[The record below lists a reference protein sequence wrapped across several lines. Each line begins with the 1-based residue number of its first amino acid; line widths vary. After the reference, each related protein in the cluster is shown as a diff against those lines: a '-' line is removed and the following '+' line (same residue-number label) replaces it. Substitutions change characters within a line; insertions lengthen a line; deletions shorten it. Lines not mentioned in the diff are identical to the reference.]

1 MARRA
6 LLPDPAI
13 HGRKHMSLKLDHI
26 VIAVHDLE
34 RTIADYGALGFHVL
48 RGGDHPGRAT
58 HNALVVF
65 GDGSYFEL
73 IAWREPSPTERWW
86 QLLQRHGEGIVDFA
100 LLPRDTAATV
110 ADAKARGL
118 ALDGPLDGGRVRPD
132 GERLRWQTARA
143 PSADLPFLCGDLT
156 PRALRVPEG
165 DVRVHANGALGVASL
180 AIAVRD
186 LDATLARYRALLGTV
201 PDDADT
207 HIGEP
212 VAVPGSNVRVAIIA
226 LGGSVLVLSSPREN
240 NNVPDAEEGSGILA
254 QRIAA
259 RGEGPY
265 ALVLHTDRPQSTGT
279 FDLARAHG
287 ALIELD
293 LPPLD
298 RHVKHGSSSR
308 SDQVNSLVGG

>member
-1 MARRA
+1 M
-6 LLPDPAI
+6 P
-13 HGRKHMSLKLDHI
+13 LKLDHI

-65 GDGSYFEL
+65 ADGSYLEL

-86 QLLQRHGEGIVDFA
+86 QLLQKHGEGIVDFA
-100 LLPRDTAATV
+100 LLPRDAATTV

-118 ALDGPLDGGRVRPD
+118 ALEGPLDGGRVRPD

-165 DVRVHANGALGVASL
+165 DVRVHANGVLGVASL
-180 AIAVRD
+180 AVAVRD

-201 PDDADT
+201 SDHDADT

-226 LGGSVLVLSSPREN
+226 LGSSVLVLSSPREN
-240 NNVPDAEEGSGILA
+240 TASNEAGEGGGSLA

-298 RHVKHGSSSR
+298 RHAKHRDGSR
-308 SDQVNSLVGG
+308 AYLANSAVGG

>member
-1 MARRA
+1 M
-6 LLPDPAI
+6 P
-13 HGRKHMSLKLDHI
+13 LKLDHI

-65 GDGSYFEL
+65 GDGSYFEV
-73 IAWREPSPTERWW
+73 IAWRQASPGERWW
-86 QLLQRHGEGIVDFA
+86 QLLQKHGEGIVDFA

-110 ADAKARGL
+110 AGAKERGL
-118 ALDGPLDGGRVRPD
+118 LLEGPLDGGRVRPD

-165 DVRVHANGALGVASL
+165 EVRVHANGALGVASL
-180 AIAVRD
+180 AVAVRD
-186 LDATLARYRALLGTV
+186 LDATLARYRALLGT
-201 PDDADT
+201 DAEDAGT
-207 HIGEP
+207 HIGNH
-212 VAVPGSNVRVAIIA
+212 VALPGSNVRVAVIV

-240 NNVPDAEEGSGILA
+240 AAHAGEGSDTLT

-265 ALVLHTDRPQSTGT
+265 ALVLHTDRPQSTGA
-279 FDLARAHG
+279 FDLARTHG

-298 RHVKHGSSSR
+298 RVKDKAPRGYQR
-308 SDQVNSLVGG
+308 LPDFT

>member
-1 MARRA
+1 
-6 LLPDPAI
+6 
-13 HGRKHMSLKLDHI
+13 MSLKLDHI

-65 GDGSYFEL
+65 GDGSYLEL

-86 QLLQRHGEGIVDFA
+86 QLLQKHGEGIVDFA
-100 LLPRDTAATV
+100 LLPRDTATTV

-118 ALDGPLDGGRVRPD
+118 ALEGPLDGGRVRPD

-143 PSADLPFLCGDLT
+143 TSADLPFLCGDLT

-165 DVRVHANGALGVASL
+165 DVRVHANGVLGVASL
-180 AIAVRD
+180 AVAVRD
-186 LDATLARYRALLGTV
+186 LDATLARYRALLGSSV
-201 PDDADT
+201 SDDADT

-212 VAVPGSNVRVAIIA
+212 VAVPGSNVRVAVIA
-226 LGGSVLVLSSPREN
+226 LGQSVLVLSSPREN
-240 NNVPDAEEGSGILA
+240 GSGSSLD
-254 QRIAA
+254 QRLAA

-265 ALVLHTDRPQSTGT
+265 ALVLHTDRPQATGT
-279 FDLARAHG
+279 FDLAKAHG

-298 RHVKHGSSSR
+298 RHAEHGSDSR
-308 SDQVNSLVGG
+308 AYQANSAVGG

>member
-1 MARRA
+1 
-6 LLPDPAI
+6 
-13 HGRKHMSLKLDHI
+13 MSLKLDHI

-34 RTIADYGALGFHVL
+34 RTIADYGALGFHVV

-100 LLPRDTAATV
+100 LLPRSTAATV

-118 ALDGPLDGGRVRPD
+118 LLEGPLDGGRVRPD
-132 GERLRWQTARA
+132 GERLRWQTARS
-143 PSADLPFLCGDLT
+143 PSPDLPFLCGDLT

-165 DVRVHANGALGVASL
+165 EVRVHANGALGVASL
-180 AIAVRD
+180 ALAVRD
-186 LDATLARYRALLGTV
+186 LDATLARYRALLGTEH
-201 PDDADT
+201 DDADT

-212 VAVPGSNVRVAIIA
+212 VAVPASHVRVAVIA

-240 NNVPDAEEGSGILA
+240 AANSANVGEGGDTLA
-254 QRIAA
+254 QRLAA

-265 ALVLHTDRPQSTGT
+265 ALVLHTDKPQSTGT
-279 FDLARAHG
+279 LDLARTHG

-293 LPPLD
+293 LPPVGREAKPG
-298 RHVKHGSSSR
+298 RHTDPADSV
-308 SDQVNSLVGG
+308 VGG

>member
-1 MARRA
+1 
-6 LLPDPAI
+6 
-13 HGRKHMSLKLDHI
+13 MSLKLDHI

-34 RTIADYGALGFHVL
+34 RTIADYGALGFHVV
-48 RGGDHPGRAT
+48 RGGEHPGRAT

-65 GDGSYFEL
+65 ADGSYFEL

-100 LLPRDTAATV
+100 LLPPSTAATV

-118 ALDGPLDGGRVRPD
+118 LLEGPLDGGRLRPD
-132 GERLRWQTARA
+132 GERLRWQTARS

-165 DVRVHANGALGVASL
+165 EVRVHANGALGVASL

-186 LDATLARYRALLGTV
+186 LDATLARYRALLGAGAG
-201 PDDADT
+201 DAGT

-212 VAVPGSNVRVAIIA
+212 VALPGSNVRVAVIV
-226 LGGSVLVLSSPREN
+226 LGGSVLVLSSPREKPSN
-240 NNVPDAEEGSGILA
+240 ASRAGEGGDTLA

-265 ALVLHTDRPQSTGT
+265 ALVLHTDTPQSTGT

-293 LPPLD
+293 LPP
-298 RHVKHGSSSR
+298 
-308 SDQVNSLVGG
+308 VGREAKAASVTSA

>member
-1 MARRA
+1 MP
-6 LLPDPAI
+6 LT
-13 HGRKHMSLKLDHI
+13 LDHI

-73 IAWREPSPTERWW
+73 IAWRQPSPAERWW

-100 LLPRDTAATV
+100 LLPRDTAITV

-118 ALDGPLDGGRVRPD
+118 TLEGPLDGGRVRPD

-165 DVRVHANGALGVASL
+165 DARVHANGALGGASL
-180 AIAVRD
+180 ALAVRD
-186 LDATLARYRALLGTV
+186 LDATLARYRALLGIV

-212 VAVPGSNVRVAIIA
+212 VAVPGSNLRVAVIA
-226 LGGSVLVLSSPREN
+226 LGRSVLVLSSPREN
-240 NNVPDAEEGSGILA
+240 ASAAEEGRDSLT

-265 ALVLHTDRPQSTGT
+265 ALVLHTDRPQSTGV
-279 FDLARAHG
+279 FDLARTHG

-298 RHVKHGSSSR
+298 RAVKHGSGTRTHQADST
-308 SDQVNSLVGG
+308 VGG

>member
-1 MARRA
+1 M
-6 LLPDPAI
+6 P
-13 HGRKHMSLKLDHI
+13 LKLDHI

-73 IAWREPSPTERWW
+73 IAWREASPGERWW
-86 QLLQRHGEGIVDFA
+86 QLLQKHGEGIVDFA

-118 ALDGPLDGGRVRPD
+118 LLEGPLDGGRVRPD

-165 DVRVHANGALGVASL
+165 EVRVHANGALGVTSL
-180 AIAVRD
+180 AVAVRD
-186 LDATLARYRALLGTV
+186 LDATLARYRALLGT
-201 PDDADT
+201 DAEDAGT
-207 HIGEP
+207 HIGNP
-212 VAVPGSNVRVAIIA
+212 VALPGSNVRVAVIG

-240 NNVPDAEEGSGILA
+240 AAHAGEGSDTLT

-265 ALVLHTDRPQSTGT
+265 ALVLHTDRPQSTGA
-279 FDLARAHG
+279 FDLARTHG

-298 RHVKHGSSSR
+298 RVKDKAPRGYQR
-308 SDQVNSLVGG
+308 LPDFT

>member
-1 MARRA
+1 
-6 LLPDPAI
+6 
-13 HGRKHMSLKLDHI
+13 MSLKLDHI

-34 RTIADYGALGFHVL
+34 RTIADYGALGFHVV

-100 LLPRDTAATV
+100 LLPASTAATV

-118 ALDGPLDGGRVRPD
+118 LLEGPLDGGRVRPD
-132 GERLRWQTARA
+132 GERLRWQTARS

-165 DVRVHANGALGVASL
+165 EVRVHANGALGVASL
-180 AIAVRD
+180 AIAVSD
-186 LDATLARYRALLGTV
+186 LDATLARYRALLGEQGHDAGRQG
-201 PDDADT
+201 DDAGT
-207 HIGEP
+207 HIGEA
-212 VAVPGSNVRVAIIA
+212 VALPGSPVRVAVIV

-240 NNVPDAEEGSGILA
+240 ATNAGEGSGTLA

-265 ALVLHTDRPQSTGT
+265 ALVLHTDKPQSAGT
-279 FDLARAHG
+279 FDLARTHG

-293 LPPLD
+293 LPPT
-298 RHVKHGSSSR
+298 RATA
-308 SDQVNSLVGG
+308 

>member
-1 MARRA
+1 M
-6 LLPDPAI
+6 P
-13 HGRKHMSLKLDHI
+13 LKLDHI

-65 GDGSYFEL
+65 ADGSYLEL

-86 QLLQRHGEGIVDFA
+86 QLLQKHGEGIVDFA
-100 LLPRDTAATV
+100 LLPRDTATTV

-118 ALDGPLDGGRVRPD
+118 ALEGPLDGGRVRPD
-132 GERLRWQTARA
+132 GERLRWQTAR
-143 PSADLPFLCGDLT
+143 PTSADLPFLCGDLT

-165 DVRVHANGALGVASL
+165 DVRVHANGVLGVASL
-180 AIAVRD
+180 AVAVRD
-186 LDATLARYRALLGTV
+186 LDATLARYRALLGSSV
-201 PDDADT
+201 SDDADT

-212 VAVPGSNVRVAIIA
+212 VVVPGSNVRLAVVA
-226 LGGSVLVLSSPREN
+226 LGQSVLVLSSPREN
-240 NNVPDAEEGSGILA
+240 GNGSGGASSNEGEGGGSLG
-254 QRIAA
+254 QRLAA

-265 ALVLHTDRPQSTGT
+265 ALVLHTDRPQATGT

-298 RHVKHGSSSR
+298 RHARQGSGSR
-308 SDQVNSLVGG
+308 GYQVNSAVGG

>member
-1 MARRA
+1 
-6 LLPDPAI
+6 
-13 HGRKHMSLKLDHI
+13 MSLKLDHI

-34 RTIADYGALGFHVL
+34 RTIADYGALGFHVV
-48 RGGDHPGRAT
+48 RGGAHPGRAT

-100 LLPRDTAATV
+100 LLPRSTAVTV

-118 ALDGPLDGGRVRPD
+118 SLDGPLDGGRVRPD

-156 PRALRVPEG
+156 PRHLRVPEG
-165 DVRVHANGALGVASL
+165 EVRVHPNGVLGVASL
-180 AIAVRD
+180 AVAVRD
-186 LDATLARYRALLGTV
+186 LDATLARYRALLGPV
-201 PDDADT
+201 SDDAAM

-212 VAVPGSNVRVAIIA
+212 VALPGSNVRVAVIA

-240 NNVPDAEEGSGILA
+240 AAVEKEGGDALS
-254 QRIAA
+254 QRLAA

-265 ALVLHTDRPQSTGT
+265 AVVLHTEAPKSTGVL
-279 FDLARAHG
+279 DLAGTHG

-293 LPPLD
+293 LPPVDL
-298 RHVKHGSSSR
+298 HVKHGAQPPGQQHGRRLR
-308 SDQVNSLVGG
+308 SPGLAGG

>member
-1 MARRA
+1 MP
-6 LLPDPAI
+6 LT
-13 HGRKHMSLKLDHI
+13 LDHI

-34 RTIADYGALGFHVL
+34 RSIADYGALGFHVL
-48 RGGDHPGRAT
+48 RGGDHPGRST

-73 IAWREPSPTERWW
+73 IAWRQPSPNERWW

-100 LLPRDTAATV
+100 LLPRDTAITV

-118 ALDGPLDGGRVRPD
+118 TLEGPLDGGRVRPD

-143 PSADLPFLCGDLT
+143 SSADLPFLCGDLT

-165 DVRVHANGALGVASL
+165 EARVHANGALGVASL

-186 LDATLARYRALLGTV
+186 LDATLARYRALLGIV

-212 VAVPGSNVRVAIIA
+212 VAVPGSNLRVAVIA

-240 NNVPDAEEGSGILA
+240 ASAPQEGSGTLT

-265 ALVLHTDRPQSTGT
+265 ALVLHTDRPQSTGV
-279 FDLARAHG
+279 FDLARTHG

-293 LPPLD
+293 LPPVE
-298 RHVKHGSSSR
+298 RHAKHGSAHA
-308 SDQVNSLVGG
+308 DQANSVVGG

>member
-1 MARRA
+1 M
-6 LLPDPAI
+6 P
-13 HGRKHMSLKLDHI
+13 LKLDHI

-73 IAWREPSPTERWW
+73 IAWREASPGERWW
-86 QLLQRHGEGIVDFA
+86 QLLQKHGEGIVDFA

-118 ALDGPLDGGRVRPD
+118 LLEGPLDGGRVRPD

-165 DVRVHANGALGVASL
+165 EVRVHANGALGVASL
-180 AIAVRD
+180 AVAVRD
-186 LDATLARYRALLGTV
+186 LDATLARYRALLGT
-201 PDDADT
+201 DAEDAGT
-207 HIGEP
+207 HIGNP
-212 VAVPGSNVRVAIIA
+212 VALPGSKVRVAVIG

-240 NNVPDAEEGSGILA
+240 AAHAGEGSDTLT

-265 ALVLHTDRPQSTGT
+265 ALVLHTDRPQSTGA
-279 FDLARAHG
+279 FDLARTHG

-298 RHVKHGSSSR
+298 RVKDKAPRGYQR
-308 SDQVNSLVGG
+308 LPDFT

>member
-1 MARRA
+1 MP
-6 LLPDPAI
+6 LT
-13 HGRKHMSLKLDHI
+13 LDHI

-34 RTIADYGALGFHVL
+34 RSIANYGALGFHVL

-73 IAWREPSPTERWW
+73 IAWRQPSPNERWW

-100 LLPRDTAATV
+100 LLPRDTAITV

-118 ALDGPLDGGRVRPD
+118 TLEGPLDGGRVRPD

-165 DVRVHANGALGVASL
+165 EARVHANGALGVASL

-186 LDATLARYRALLGTV
+186 LDATLARYRALLGIV

-212 VAVPGSNVRVAIIA
+212 VAVPGSNLRVAVIA

-240 NNVPDAEEGSGILA
+240 ASTAQEGSDTLT

-265 ALVLHTDRPQSTGT
+265 ALVLHTDRPQSTGV
-279 FDLARAHG
+279 FDLARTHG

-293 LPPLD
+293 LPPLE
-298 RHVKHGSSSR
+298 RHAKHGSAHA
-308 SDQVNSLVGG
+308 DQANSVVGG

>member
-1 MARRA
+1 
-6 LLPDPAI
+6 
-13 HGRKHMSLKLDHI
+13 MSLKLDHI

-34 RTIADYGALGFHVL
+34 RTIADYGALGFHVV

-73 IAWREPSPTERWW
+73 IAWREPSPAERWW

-100 LLPRDTAATV
+100 LLPPSTTLTV

-118 ALDGPLDGGRVRPD
+118 LLDGPLDGGRVRPD
-132 GERLRWQTARA
+132 GERLRWQTARS

-165 DVRVHANGALGVASL
+165 EARVHANGALGVASL

-186 LDATLARYRALLGTV
+186 LDATLVRYRALLGTAV
-201 PDDADT
+201 DDTDT

-212 VAVPGSNVRVAIIA
+212 VALPGSNVRVAVIVLGGSV

-240 NNVPDAEEGSGILA
+240 AANAANAGEGGDTLV

-279 FDLARAHG
+279 LDLAGTHG

-293 LPPLD
+293 LPPVG
-298 RHVKHGSSSR
+298 REATPGSSR
-308 SDQVNSLVGG
+308 KDQADSVVGG

>member
-1 MARRA
+1 MA
-6 LLPDPAI
+6 
-13 HGRKHMSLKLDHI
+13 LKLDHI

-34 RTIADYGALGFHVL
+34 RAIADYGALGFHVL

-86 QLLQRHGEGIVDFA
+86 QLLQKHGEGIVDFA
-100 LLPRDTAATV
+100 LLPRDTATTV

-118 ALDGPLDGGRVRPD
+118 VLDGPLDGGRVRPD

-165 DVRVHANGALGVASL
+165 EVRVHANGALGVASL

-186 LDATLARYRALLGTV
+186 LDATLARYRALFGTV
-201 PDDADT
+201 SGDDADT

-212 VAVPGSNVRVAIIA
+212 VAVPGSNVRVAVIV

-240 NNVPDAEEGSGILA
+240 GTHAGEGGGTLA

-298 RHVKHGSSSR
+298 RHARHGSGSAR
-308 SDQVNSLVGG
+308 SYQVNSVVGG

>member
-1 MARRA
+1 MP
-6 LLPDPAI
+6 LT
-13 HGRKHMSLKLDHI
+13 LDHI

-73 IAWREPSPTERWW
+73 IAWRQPSPAERWW

-100 LLPRDTAATV
+100 LLPRDTAITV

-118 ALDGPLDGGRVRPD
+118 VLEGPLDGGRVRPD
-132 GERLRWQTARA
+132 GERLRWQTARPA
-143 PSADLPFLCGDLT
+143 SADLPFLCGDLT

-165 DVRVHANGALGVASL
+165 EARVHANGALGVASL

-186 LDATLARYRALLGTV
+186 LDATLVRYRALLGIV

-212 VAVPGSNVRVAIIA
+212 VAVPGSNVRVAVIA
-226 LGGSVLVLSSPREN
+226 LGRSVLVLSSPREN
-240 NNVPDAEEGSGILA
+240 ASAAEEGRDALA

-265 ALVLHTDRPQSTGT
+265 ALVLHTDRPQSTGV
-279 FDLARAHG
+279 FDLARTHG

-293 LPPLD
+293 LPPLE
-298 RHVKHGSSSR
+298 RAGKPGSGAR
-308 SDQVNSLVGG
+308 ARQANSTVGG

>member
-1 MARRA
+1 MA
-6 LLPDPAI
+6 
-13 HGRKHMSLKLDHI
+13 LKLDHI

-34 RTIADYGALGFHVL
+34 RSVADYGALGFHVV

-73 IAWREPSPTERWW
+73 IAWREPSPAERWW
-86 QLLQRHGEGIVDFA
+86 QLLHKHGEGIVDFA

-118 ALDGPLDGGRVRPD
+118 ALEGPLDGGRVRPD

-201 PDDADT
+201 SDVDADT

-212 VAVPGSNVRVAIIA
+212 VAVPGSNVRVAVIV

-240 NNVPDAEEGSGILA
+240 AAQEEGADTLA

-265 ALVLHTDRPQSTGT
+265 ALVLHTDTPHATGT

-293 LPPLD
+293 LPPPVRD
-298 RHVKHGSSSR
+298 GAHAHPRGYQA
-308 SDQVNSLVGG
+308 DTTVGG

>member
-1 MARRA
+1 
-6 LLPDPAI
+6 
-13 HGRKHMSLKLDHI
+13 MSLKLDHI

-34 RTIADYGALGFHVL
+34 RTIADYGALGFHVV
-48 RGGDHPGRAT
+48 RGGAHPGRAT

-100 LLPRDTAATV
+100 LLPRSTATTV

-118 ALDGPLDGGRVRPD
+118 SLDGPLDGGRVRPD

-156 PRALRVPEG
+156 PRHLRVPEG
-165 DVRVHANGALGVASL
+165 EVRVHANGVLGVASL
-180 AIAVRD
+180 AVAVRD
-186 LDATLARYRALLGTV
+186 LDATLARYRALLGAV
-201 PDDADT
+201 PDDAAT

-212 VAVPGSNVRVAIIA
+212 VAVPGSNVRVAVIA
-226 LGGSVLVLSSPREN
+226 LGSSVLVLSSPREN
-240 NNVPDAEEGSGILA
+240 AAVENEGGDALA
-254 QRIAA
+254 QRLAA
-259 RGEGPY
+259 RGDGPY
-265 ALVLHTDRPQSTGT
+265 AVVLHTEAPKSTGVL
-279 FDLARAHG
+279 DLAGTHG

-293 LPPLD
+293 LPPVDL
-298 RHVKHGSSSR
+298 HVKHGAR
-308 SDQVNSLVGG
+308 SQRVNSMVGG

>member
-1 MARRA
+1 
-6 LLPDPAI
+6 
-13 HGRKHMSLKLDHI
+13 MSLKLDHI

-34 RTIADYGALGFHVL
+34 RTIADYGALGFHVV

-100 LLPRDTAATV
+100 LLPRSTAATV

-118 ALDGPLDGGRVRPD
+118 LLEGPLDGGRVRPD
-132 GERLRWQTARA
+132 GERLRWQTARS

-165 DVRVHANGALGVASL
+165 EVRVHANGALGVASL

-186 LDATLARYRALLGTV
+186 LDATLARYRALLGTEH
-201 PDDADT
+201 DNTDT

-212 VAVPGSNVRVAIIA
+212 VAVPASNVRVAVIA

-240 NNVPDAEEGSGILA
+240 AANAANGGEGGDTLA

-265 ALVLHTDRPQSTGT
+265 ALVLHTGKPQSTGT
-279 FDLARAHG
+279 LDLARTHG

-293 LPPLD
+293 LPPVGREARLD
-298 RHVKHGSSSR
+298 RSHTDPADSA
-308 SDQVNSLVGG
+308 VGG